1 MKTLKPSK
9 FLHLGMEVEKLCL
22 SEVGLKCR
30 IWTSNKEIGTR
41 AGKISHLFVPLFWWS
56 AGSIPVFKC
65 GSCSVPFLLLLSH
78 DWKRKKTK
86 TNVGISLL
94 FNLNCSKI
102 HPNKLQ
108 PLIPQSPLQSTV
120 PPLFLTLS
128 LPHVSQADVSK
139 FYFLGKF

>member
-1 MKTLKPSK
+1 MKTLKPPK
-9 FLHLGMEVEKLCL
+9 FLCLGMGVEELPL
-22 SEVGLKCR
+22 SEAGQKCR
-30 IWTSNKEIGTR
+30 IWSGSKEIGTR
-41 AGKISHLFVPLFWWS
+41 AEKISHVFVPLFWWS
-56 AGSIPVFKC
+56 AGSISVFKC

-78 DWKRKKTK
+78 DWKGKKPTL
-86 TNVGISLL
+86 GISLL